1 MADETLQAFQ
11 LGASLFDRAQTQKR
25 MMEQMQM
32 QTADQLM
39 RQRQYDLQN
48 KVQSF
53 ALARAMKDQEDE
65 LADADNMALNVQSV
79 DEFFVN
85 PNAPFP
91 TFKPVKSAKNQAI
104 LNQYRNQ
111 LDDFST
117 RRRLMTGAQ
126 QTQQIVGN
134 QLADAISFANK
145 NGLHDVVWQ
154 NNNGLNE
161 YGQIDFN
168 KAKTILDAIAPKMAE
183 KTAFDVAA
191 QTASKIAAAATAG
204 PEAIDMMVTAGKMT
218 PQEAEMAK
226 AAYSSKQVSKSPL
239 TAALADWQ
247 RAPEGQKDAKFQILK
262 AAASKAGQDV
272 VVGPSGEFEF
282 KKALPQQVQTQLFN
296 GIKSASTAIDLIES
310 IKPSDIDAAFSVGG
324 ALRSVGQRIPLVPKM
339 GGGLNEQQI
348 RISQQLGSLT
358 PLVAR
363 GLLSEQGRLTDAD
376 ARRAEELIK
385 TSYLTSSPDQVKQSL
400 QELKSLFQN
409 AKDRMKSPFGIVGEL
424 EVQKIEGNPKSASEP
439 QQTSTQDVF
448 SALKREPV
456 FVSIEEAEKSVPSG
470 TKYRVGNKFYIKD

>member
-1 MADETLQAFQ
+1 MADQSLQAFQ

-25 MMEQMQM
+25 MMEQIKL
-32 QTADQLM
+32 QTADQIM
-39 RQRQYDLQN
+39 RQRQADLQN
-48 KVQSF
+48 KIQTF
-53 ALARAMKDQEDE
+53 ELGRAMKNQEDE

-91 TFKPVKSAKNQAI
+91 TFRPVKSAKNQAI

-126 QTQQIVGN
+126 QTQQIVGK
-134 QLADAISFANK
+134 QLADAIEFANL

-154 NNNGLNE
+154 NNSGLNE
-161 YGQIDFN
+161 YGQIDLN
-168 KAKTILDAIAPKMAE
+168 KSKSILDAVTPRMSE
-183 KTAFDVAA
+183 KTAQQAGL
-191 QTASKIAAAATAG
+191 ATAAKITSAASGG
-204 PEAIDMMVTAGKMT
+204 PEAIDLMVAAGKMT
-218 PQEAEMAK
+218 PQEGEIAK
-226 AAYSSKQVSKSPL
+226 SAAASKQASKSPL

-247 RAPEGQKDAKFQILK
+247 RASENDKDAKFQILK
-262 AAASKAGQDV
+262 AAASKSGQDI

-296 GIKSASTAIDLIES
+296 GIKSANTAIDILEKINP
-310 IKPSDIDAAFSVGG
+310 KDIDDAFSFSGMLRAGGQEVGL
-324 ALRSVGQRIPLVPKM
+324 AKANL
-339 GGGLNEQQI
+339 GLNEAQI
-348 RISQQLGSLT
+348 RIRGTLRSLT

-363 GLLSEQGRLTDAD
+363 GILSETGRLTEGDAK
-376 ARRAEELIK
+376 RADELIAQSFVK
-385 TSYLTSSPDQVKQSL
+385 SSPSQVKQAIS
-400 QELKSLFQN
+400 ELKEKFQS
-409 AKDRMKSPFGIVGEL
+409 AKDRMKSPFGIIGEM
-424 EVQKIEGNPKSASEP
+424 EIQKIEGNPKSAPEP